1 MTQNTFPSTWREE
14 PCFLVSVPA
23 PLVPY
28 VGGLL
33 RIAEQRGFWATETDY
48 ESAYAALM
56 ELEGC
61 LVSTCLDE
69 LLSLQRSTYRLLDTA
84 LFGTEYTG
92 PTTGDG
98 EVMPAIPN
106 YRSLAFDSYDSA
118 LGRLARTADVVDN
131 AINGTSTPEY
141 DYSPSVKQ
149 KLQDIIDAIVANA
162 GDDSDLLAQLEIIA
176 GLLA

>member
-1 MTQNTFPSTWREE
+1 MAVNTFPSDWREE

-33 RIAEQRGFWATETDY
+33 RIAEQKGFWATEADY

-69 LLSLQRSTYRLLDTA
+69 MLSLQRSTYRLLDTA
-84 LFGTEYTG
+84 LFGTEYSG
-92 PTTGDG
+92 PTSGEG
-98 EVMPAIPN
+98 EVTPAIPN
-106 YRSLAFDSYDSA
+106 YRSLAFDSYDSV

-131 AINGTSTPEY
+131 AINGTITPEY
-141 DYSPSVKQ
+141 SYTPSVKD
-149 KLQDIIDAIVANA
+149 KLQEVIDAIVANA
-162 GDDSDLLAQLEIIA
+162 GDDSDLLAELEVIA